1 MTTCIF
7 TADSSIQH
15 DTGPRH
21 PECPERIPSIVN
33 GLKKILSKNL
43 IWKSVGS
50 FDEKYIKLT
59 HSEKYFEKINQS
71 FPKAGL
77 DFLDGDTIVSKGS
90 KKATYDAVAS
100 IINAIDGIMNKEFDN
115 AFCVVRPPGH
125 HAEKEHAMGFCI
137 FNNVAVGATYLIEKY
152 KLNRLTII
160 DFDVHH
166 GNGTQDIFYNE
177 KKVLYISSHQFPFYP
192 GTGSEDETGKYNNI
206 LNIPLK
212 SGTNS
217 KEFFDSYEKVYAKIN
232 EFKPEFILLSA
243 GFDAHKND
251 PLANIN
257 LETKDY
263 YTLTKEIMKI
273 AKRVCGNKIVSILE
287 GGYNLAA
294 IQESAKCH
302 VEALLEVSINK

>member
-7 TADSSIQH
+7 TADSSTQH
-15 DTGPRH
+15 DTGPGH
-21 PECPERIPSIVN
+21 PECPERIPSIIN
-33 GLKKILSKNL
+33 GLKRIQSKNL
-43 IWKSVGS
+43 IWKDVGS

-59 HSEKYFEKINQS
+59 HSEKYLEKINQS
-71 FPKAGL
+71 FPKEGL

-90 KKATYDAVAS
+90 KKAAYDAVSS
-100 IINAIDGIMNKEFDN
+100 IINAIDAVMNKEFNN

-125 HAEKEHAMGFCI
+125 HAEKEQAMGFCI
-137 FNNVAVGATYLIEKY
+137 FNNVAVGATYLLEKY
-152 KLNRLTII
+152 KLNKVAII

-192 GTGSEDETGKYNNI
+192 GTGSEDETGKYDNI

-212 SGTNS
+212 AETSS
-217 KEFFDSYEKVYAKIN
+217 KEFFDSYKKVYDKLN

-257 LETKDY
+257 LESKDY

-273 AKRVCGNKIVSILE
+273 ANQVCGNKIVSILE

-294 IQESAKCH
+294 IQESAKYH
-302 VEALLEVSINK
+302 VEALLEV

>member
-1 MTTCIF
+1 VTTCIF
-7 TADSSIQH
+7 TADSSTQH
-15 DTGPRH
+15 DTGPGH
-21 PECPERIPSIVN
+21 PECPERIPSIIN
-33 GLKKILSKNL
+33 GLKRIQSKNL
-43 IWKSVGS
+43 IWKDVGS

-59 HSEKYFEKINQS
+59 HSEKYLEKINQS
-71 FPKAGL
+71 FPKEGL

-90 KKATYDAVAS
+90 KKAAYDAVSS
-100 IINAIDGIMNKEFDN
+100 IINAIDAVMNKEFNN

-125 HAEKEHAMGFCI
+125 HAEKEQAMGFCI
-137 FNNVAVGATYLIEKY
+137 FNNVAVGATYLLEKY
-152 KLNRLTII
+152 KLNKVAII

-192 GTGSEDETGKYNNI
+192 GTGSEDETGKYDNI

-212 SGTNS
+212 AETSS
-217 KEFFDSYEKVYAKIN
+217 KEFFESYKKVYDKLN

-257 LETKDY
+257 LESKDY
-263 YTLTKEIMKI
+263 YTLTKEIIKI
-273 AKRVCGNKIVSILE
+273 AKQICENKIVSILE

-294 IQESAKCH
+294 IQESAKYH
-302 VEALLEVSINK
+302 VEALLEV

>member
-7 TADSSIQH
+7 TADSSVQH
-15 DTGPRH
+15 DTGPGH
-21 PECPERIPSIVN
+21 PECPERIPSIIN
-33 GLKKILSKNL
+33 GLKKIQSQKL
-43 IWKSVGS
+43 IWEKVKY
-50 FDEKYIKLT
+50 FDDKYIKLT

-71 FPKAGL
+71 FPKEGL
-77 DFLDGDTIVSKGS
+77 AFLDGDTIVSKGS
-90 KKATYDAVAS
+90 KKAAYDAVGA
-100 IINAIDGIMNKEFDN
+100 IINAIDAVMNKEFDN

-125 HAEKEHAMGFCI
+125 HAEKEQAMGFCI
-137 FNNVAVGATYLIEKY
+137 FNNIAVGATYLMEKY
-152 KLNRLTII
+152 KMNKVAII

-212 SGTNS
+212 AGTNS
-217 KEFFDSYEKVYAKIN
+217 REFFASYNKVYDKLN

-257 LETKDY
+257 LESKDY
-263 YTLTKEIMKI
+263 YTLTKEIIKI
-273 AKRVCGNKIVSILE
+273 AKQVSGNKIVSILE

-294 IQESAKCH
+294 IQESARYH
-302 VEALLEVSINK
+302 VEALLEA

>member
-7 TADSSIQH
+7 TANSSIHH
-15 DTGPRH
+15 DTGPGH
-21 PECPERIPSIVN
+21 PECPERIPSIIS
-33 GLKKILSKNL
+33 GLKKIRSQKLIFKN
-43 IWKSVGS
+43 VGS

-59 HSEKYFEKINQS
+59 HSEKYFKKINQS
-71 FPKAGL
+71 FPKEGL
-77 DFLDGDTIVSKGS
+77 AFLDGDTIVSKSS
-90 KKATYDAVAS
+90 KEAAYDAVSS
-100 IINAIDGIMNKEFDN
+100 IINAIDGVMNKEFDN
-115 AFCVVRPPGH
+115 AFCVIRPPGH
-125 HAEKEHAMGFCI
+125 HAEKEQAMGFCI
-137 FNNVAVGATYLIEKY
+137 FNNVAVGAIYLLEKF
-152 KLNRLTII
+152 KLNKVAII

-206 LNIPLK
+206 LNISLK
-212 SGTNS
+212 AGTGS
-217 KEFFDSYEKVYAKIN
+217 EEFFDSYKRVYDKLN

-257 LETKDY
+257 LESKDY

-273 AKRVCGNKIVSILE
+273 AKKVCGNKIVSILE

-294 IQESAKCH
+294 IQESAKYH
-302 VEALLEVSINK
+302 VEALLEI

>member
-1 MTTCIF
+1 VTTCIF
-7 TADSSIQH
+7 TTDSSTQH
-15 DTGPRH
+15 DTGPGH
-21 PECPERIPSIVN
+21 PECPERIPSIIN
-33 GLKKILSKNL
+33 GLKRIQSKNL
-43 IWKSVGS
+43 IWKDVGS

-59 HSEKYFEKINQS
+59 HSEKYLEKINQS
-71 FPKAGL
+71 FPKKGL

-90 KKATYDAVAS
+90 KKAAYDAVSS
-100 IINAIDGIMNKEFDN
+100 IINAIDAVMNKEFNN

-125 HAEKEHAMGFCI
+125 HAEKEQAMGFCI
-137 FNNVAVGATYLIEKY
+137 FNNVAVGATYLLEKY
-152 KLNRLTII
+152 KLNKVAII

-192 GTGSEDETGKYNNI
+192 GTGSEDETGKYDNI

-212 SGTNS
+212 AETSS
-217 KEFFDSYEKVYAKIN
+217 KEFFESYKKVYDKLN

-257 LETKDY
+257 LESKDY
-263 YTLTKEIMKI
+263 YTLTKEIIKI
-273 AKRVCGNKIVSILE
+273 AKQICENKIVSILE

-294 IQESAKCH
+294 IQESAKYH
-302 VEALLEVSINK
+302 VEALLEV

>member
-7 TADSSIQH
+7 TADSSTQH
-15 DTGPRH
+15 DTGPGH
-21 PECPERIPSIVN
+21 PECPERIPSIIN
-33 GLKKILSKNL
+33 GLKRIQSKNL
-43 IWKSVGS
+43 IWKDVGS

-59 HSEKYFEKINQS
+59 HSEKYLEKINQS
-71 FPKAGL
+71 FPKEGL

-90 KKATYDAVAS
+90 KKAAYDAVSS
-100 IINAIDGIMNKEFDN
+100 IINAIDAVMNKEFNN

-125 HAEKEHAMGFCI
+125 HAEKEQAMGFCI
-137 FNNVAVGATYLIEKY
+137 FNNVAVGATYLLEKY
-152 KLNRLTII
+152 KLNKVAII

-192 GTGSEDETGKYNNI
+192 GTGSEDETGKYDNI

-212 SGTNS
+212 AEASS
-217 KEFFDSYEKVYAKIN
+217 KEFFDSYKKVYDKLN

-257 LETKDY
+257 LESKDY

-273 AKRVCGNKIVSILE
+273 AKQICENKIVSILE

-294 IQESAKCH
+294 IQESAKYH
-302 VEALLEVSINK
+302 VEALLEV